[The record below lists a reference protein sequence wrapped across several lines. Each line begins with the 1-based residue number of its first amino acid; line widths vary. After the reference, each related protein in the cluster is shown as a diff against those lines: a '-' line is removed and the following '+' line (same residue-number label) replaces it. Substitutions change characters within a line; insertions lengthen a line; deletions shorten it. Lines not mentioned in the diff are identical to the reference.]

1 MHGSSLLFFLA
12 VFVTSH
18 FGDAE
23 AASKPYTLLLK
34 SDLAR
39 AMGPCDSPQSSG
51 QPSTILA
58 TIILQGSPIAQGTA
72 SCTVPDAPKKKQQYL
87 RRRPEGLA
95 ELDPGVQQAKRKLL
109 FD

>member
-51 QPSTILA
+51 QPSPILA
-58 TIILQGSPIAQGTA
+58 TISPTNGILQCSPTAQGTT

-87 RRRPEGLA
+87 RRRPEG
-95 ELDPGVQQAKRKLL
+95 
-109 FD
+109 